1 MRYERD
7 LQVRLRE
14 RYKRLFKTDH
24 DSYGIQCSYIRD
36 FIQKSPALRAIVE
49 QLEHSL
55 PELDAAKW
63 VEENFDYRNHKWP
76 NSEQGR
82 AKIVWHML
90 DAWAEGT
97 VDAWQ
102 LSHSFSNEKNINA
115 ALRDMTEQFV
125 EPFIEFLEERLG
137 TESETL
143 YLLERLKQR
152 IERFDAD
159 ELFAKY
165 EADTVHGEDIYDRYI
180 QKFLFDQGADHV
192 IAKPRTA
199 SGEADVVT
207 NLDSDDA
214 LIEETKLYNGAN
226 YGVSYIRKGFN
237 QAVQYAHDHGKTAAH
252 LVVINLSN
260 DNLQIAS
267 DEDVAIWPP
276 RVHASGVTVYVIVV
290 RALPVPSASKRGSQK
305 TVRVTREKL
314 ILEADDE

>member
-7 LQVRLRE
+7 LQVRIRE
-14 RYKRLFKTDH
+14 RYKRLFKTGH
-24 DSYGIQCSYIRD
+24 DVYDVQCGYVRD
-36 FIQKSPALRAIVE
+36 FILKSPALRAIVE

-55 PELDAAKW
+55 PELDATKW
-63 VEENFDYRNHKWP
+63 VADNFDYHNHKWP

-82 AKIVWHML
+82 AKVVWHML
-90 DAWAEGT
+90 RSFADGS
-97 VDAWQ
+97 VDPLQ
-102 LSHSFSNEKNINA
+102 ISHSFSNERNINA
-115 ALRDMTEQFV
+115 SVREMTEQVMEPFV
-125 EPFIEFLEERLG
+125 EYLEERLG

-152 IERFDAD
+152 IERFDSD
-159 ELFAKY
+159 ELFARY
-165 EADTVHGEDIYDRYI
+165 EADTAHGEDIYDRYI

-199 SGEADVVT
+199 SGEADVVS

-214 LIEETKLYNGAN
+214 LIEETKLYDGAS

-252 LVVINLSN
+252 LIVINLSD

-276 RVHASGVTVYVIVV
+276 RVHSSGVTVYIVVV
-290 RALPVPSASKRGSQK
+290 RARPSPSASKRGSQK
-305 TVRVTREKL
+305 TVQVTREKL
-314 ILEADDE
+314 ILATDQ